1 MGIFD
6 AIKGMFGGTNT
17 GMRNGRKAF
26 FVDCARLGDEKTGRR
41 LSPRDQVAILN
52 ALARIHEE
60 EGFDMAAIF
69 EAERPLREVENGGE
83 YKGVV
88 VYFAAD
94 AEQLIADALSLAK
107 KGSYTLVT
115 SGPSLESKATEMRL
129 PLFSSSTFRKAFLAN
144 LNLGGDRH
152 HRRDRGGDD
161 RGPRGDRQRRDRR
174 RNRHGGESTNG
185 VPGEAVEPAE
195 APVADAAPAAGSDAP
210 AAAAP
215 AAENT
220 AAPAVRNLIDLVE

>member
-6 AIKGMFGGTNT
+6 AIKGMFGGAST

-94 AEQLIADALSLAK
+94 AETLIEDALRLAK

-152 HRRDRGGDD
+152 HRRDRDD
-161 RGPRGDRQRRDRR
+161 RGPRGGDRPRRDRR
-174 RNRHGGESTNG
+174 RNRHGGESSGG
-185 VPGEAVEPAE
+185 VPGEAVEPTEAAPAE
-195 APVADAAPAAGSDAP
+195 EAAPAAADAAPAAASEA
-210 AAAAP
+210 
-215 AAENT
+215 

>member
-6 AIKGMFGGTNT
+6 AIKGMFGGAPT

-69 EAERPLREVENGGE
+69 EAERPLREVEDGGE
-83 YKGVV
+83 YKDVV
-88 VYFAAD
+88 VYFAED
-94 AEQLIADALSLAK
+94 AEKLIDRALTLAK

-152 HRRDRGGDD
+152 HRRDRDD
-161 RGPRGDRQRRDRR
+161 RGSRNGDRPRHDRR
-174 RNRHGGESTNG
+174 RNRCGGESAGG

-195 APVADAAPAAGSDAP
+195 APAEAAAPAEGNAASEAAPAAS
-210 AAAAP
+210 
-215 AAENT
+215 E